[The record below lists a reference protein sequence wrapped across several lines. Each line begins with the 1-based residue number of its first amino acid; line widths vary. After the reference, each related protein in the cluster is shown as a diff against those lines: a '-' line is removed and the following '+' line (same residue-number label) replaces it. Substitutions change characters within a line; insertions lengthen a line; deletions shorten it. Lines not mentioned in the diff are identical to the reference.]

1 MSDASEPRPDQPAPT
16 EDPQHRPPPG
26 PLDVS
31 GLVRSVRRR
40 ADLSQRELAQKAGVA
55 VSTVGR
61 IEAGRLV
68 PTVAALERLLAVA
81 GLALVAVDERY
92 VLVEPQRDVPRDG
105 MLDGGGRRYPAHLDV
120 IVQPRS
126 GEWWGDK
133 YGLARPPETYHRS
146 RAYRDNQR
154 YRSQWETRVQQF
166 RTARRPLTAEEWL
179 RRHPEEG

>member
-1 MSDASEPRPDQPAPT
+1 MSDAPESAPDQPDPGT
-16 EDPQHRPPPG
+16 ETPRRPPPG
-26 PLDVS
+26 SLDVS
-31 GLVRSVRRR
+31 GLVRAVRRR

-61 IEAGRLV
+61 IEARRLV
-68 PTVAALERLLAVA
+68 PTVAALERLLALA

-105 MLDGGGRRYPAHLDV
+105 MRDGAGRRYPAHLDV
-120 IVQPRS
+120 IVQPGS
-126 GEWWGDK
+126 GEWWGYK
-133 YGLARPPETYHRS
+133 YGLAGPPETYHRS

-154 YRSQWETRVQQF
+154 RRLQWETRVKQF